1 MGFGGFILF
10 CAIGFIVTQLLFS
23 RLRTLEENFEKSLGE
38 LKNKVRELERQ
49 LQKGGGANP
58 DPAEQMP
65 RSFKK
70 EAAPSPVQMSPP
82 PAPKEEKEA
91 GPVVSEPVP
100 LPWAAAKAPA
110 ILEPSEPDPFTRAF
124 GKVKDYFTTGNT
136 LVKVGVVLIFFGFSF
151 LLKFAIDNNMLP
163 IELRLTAAALFAL
176 ALVRIG
182 WNLRD
187 KSREYGLV
195 LQGGGIG
202 LLMLTTFVSL
212 KSYGLIHPTIAFALL
227 ISFTIATAVL
237 AVKQDSLN
245 LAAFGLVGGFLAPI
259 LASTGQGQ
267 HVVLFCYY
275 ALLNLG
281 IVFISWE
288 KAWRELNLLGF
299 VFTFAIS
306 TAWGVLK
313 YNPELYATTQPFLI
327 LFFLMYIA
335 IPLIFANKK
344 EPELRGYVD
353 GTIVFGNS
361 VITMMLQLQLVKNIP
376 YGGAFSA
383 LAFAAFY
390 IFLSR
395 YLLKHKKEN
404 YRLLSEAFISIG
416 IVFVTLAI
424 PLAFDGLKTS
434 AVWALEAAGMYW
446 VSVHQN
452 RRQARYFSTLLLF
465 ATSVSFFLGPARG
478 SSDLIFLNT
487 FFLSCLFM
495 AVGAYCVSYISGEN
509 RSKLSN
515 IEAWVPEL
523 SFTMGSVWW
532 IYGGLF
538 EIDRF
543 TFPWWSSFE
552 GNALSVIP
560 RELLPSAQL
569 LYLSGGALVMLLVG
583 RSLPWRMASLLA
595 LSFVFVLF
603 AAFLRSLA
611 RVDHPFASYGYV
623 AWLFAFAVYVF
634 VLHSVESNAD
644 RIGQKINQQGFL
656 FRIGHAGLLWVL
668 TAVLV
673 CESRWLGRT
682 FVGENRA
689 WGVAAMAVAPTALLW
704 VITRMPQLFPWPV
717 QKHRQLYMGLG
728 AGPVALVGLFWL
740 FLTNWTEGG
749 AATPLPYVPFLNPL
763 ELSQLALLFV
773 TTLWALQLLRDHPE
787 TQAERRMPLGI
798 LLGGLT
804 FLWLNGVLCRAIHH
818 FAGVPFSFDS
828 LFDSVI
834 VQVSLS
840 LFWTLLGIAVMLFA
854 SKRHFRWLWLTGA
867 GLLAVVVAKM
877 FLIDLSKTETIARV
891 VSFIGVGILFLVVG
905 YVSPIPPKSDNTE
918 GTDAAK

>member
-1 MGFGGFILF
+1 MGLGGLLLF
-10 CAIGFIVTQLLFS
+10 SAIGFIVSQILFS
-23 RLRTLEENFEKSLGE
+23 RMRTLEENTERSLGE
-38 LKNKVRELERQ
+38 LKSKVRDLERQ
-49 LQKGGGANP
+49 LQGSREGERTISEPAE

-65 RSFKK
+65 RAFVK
-70 EAAPSPVQMSPP
+70 EPQQPKVAMSPP
-82 PAPKEEKEA
+82 P
-91 GPVVSEPVP
+91 GPMP
-100 LPWAAAKAPA
+100 LPWIAAKAHV
-110 ILEPSEPDPFTRAF
+110 IVEPREPDPFTLAF
-124 GKVKDYFTTGNT
+124 GKIKEYFTTGNT

-163 IELRLTAAALFAL
+163 IELRLTAAAVFAL

-182 WNLRD
+182 WNLRE

-212 KSYGLIHPTIAFALL
+212 KSYGLIHPSIAFFLL
-227 ISFTIATAVL
+227 ICFTVATAIL
-237 AVKQDSLN
+237 AVKQNSLN
-245 LAAFGLVGGFLAPI
+245 LAAFGVLGGFLAPV
-259 LASTGQGQ
+259 LASSGQGQ

-281 IVFISWE
+281 IVAISWE

-306 TAWGVLK
+306 SAWGVLK
-313 YNPELYATTQPFLI
+313 YNPELYASTQPFLI

-361 VITMMLQLQLVKNIP
+361 VITMMLQLQLVKEIP

-383 LAFAAFY
+383 LGFAGFY

-395 YLLKHKKEN
+395 YLLKHKKVN

-446 VSVHQN
+446 VAVHQN
-452 RRQARYFSTLLLF
+452 RRQARYFSTMLLF

-495 AVGAYCVSYISGEN
+495 AAGAYVVSYISGEN
-509 RSKLSN
+509 RAKLSSA
-515 IEAWVPEL
+515 ETLVPEL
-523 SFTMGSVWW
+523 SFIMGSVWW

-543 TFPWWSSFE
+543 TFPWWFSS
-552 GNALSVIP
+552 GDPSQSLIP
-560 RELLPSAQL
+560 SEYLLNAQL
-569 LYLSGGALVMLLVG
+569 LYLTTGALVMYLVG
-583 RSLPWRMASLLA
+583 NSLQWRKAHLLA
-595 LSFVFVLF
+595 RSFVFVLF
-603 AAFLRSLA
+603 AVFVRSLV
-611 RVDHPFASYGYV
+611 RYDHPFESYGYV
-623 AWLFAFAVYVF
+623 AWALAFGVYAF
-634 VLHSVESNAD
+634 VLRSGEKQFEANEKS
-644 RIGQKINQQGFL
+644 FL
-656 FRIGHAGLLWVL
+656 FRIGHAGMLWVL
-668 TAVLV
+668 AGVLV

-682 FVGENRA
+682 YVSENPM
-689 WGVAAMAVAPTALLW
+689 WGIAAMAVVPTLFLW
-704 VITRMPQLFPWPV
+704 IITRSPHLIPWPV
-717 QKHRQLYMGLG
+717 QKHRLLYMVLG
-728 AGPVALVGLFWL
+728 AGPIALAGMLWL

-749 AATPLPYVPFLNPL
+749 AASPLPYVPFLNPL
-763 ELSQLALLFV
+763 ELTQLALLFV
-773 TTLWALQLLRDHPE
+773 TVLWARQYLRDDSATE
-787 TQAERRMPLGI
+787 NERSVPIGI
-798 LLGGLT
+798 LLGGLA
-804 FLWLNGVLCRAIHH
+804 FLWLNGVLCRAIHQ
-818 FAGVPFSFDS
+818 FTGVPFRFDN
-828 LFDSVI
+828 LFESVI

-854 SKRHFRWLWLTGA
+854 SKRQLRWLWLTGA

-891 VSFIGVGILFLVVG
+891 VSFIGVGVLFLIVG
-905 YVSPIPPKSDNTE
+905 YVSPIPPKVKTE
-918 GTDAAK
+918 KAHGAQ